1 MVPVGGFSMKFR
13 NLGVAAAGM
22 AFLAVSAFAQ
32 ITTIEGIVKGQDGK
46 PVEKAEIQI
55 LRTDIKG
62 SYKTKTDKKGHY
74 LYMGLPM
81 GKYDVS
87 VLVDGKVLDAMK
99 NVSTRPGDPIPVNFD
114 LKASQADKAQQQAQM
129 AKAIETGTLSKE
141 QERSLTPEQKAAM
154 EKQIKEQSEKM
165 KKNKELNDAFN
176 AGMEAMTAKKY
187 DEAVTAFEKA
197 AAADPSQQAI
207 YAQLGEAHLKM
218 SEGKTGADYDAHIA
232 KAMEAYS
239 KAIEL
244 KPDDPGSHNNY
255 ALALGKAKKFPEM
268 QAELKKA
275 ADLDPQNAGKYYY
288 NLGAM
293 LVNAGQTEPAVDAF
307 KKAIELQPN
316 YADAYYQ
323 YAVSLSAK
331 MSTDKD
337 GNVVAP
343 PEMAPALNKYLELAP
358 TGANAEAAKALLQ
371 GINAKVETKFTD
383 PNAPAKKATKKK

>member
-1 MVPVGGFSMKFR
+1 MKFR

-22 AFLAVSAFAQ
+22 AFLAASAFAQ
-32 ITTIEGIVKGQDGK
+32 ITTIEGVVKGQDGK
-46 PVEKAEIQI
+46 PVEKAEVLIV
-55 LRTDIKG
+55 RTDIKG

-81 GKYDVS
+81 GKYNVDIV
-87 VLVDGKVLDAMK
+87 VDGKTLDSMK

-114 LKASQADKAQQQAQM
+114 LKATQADKAQQQAQM
-129 AKAIETGTLSKE
+129 AKAVETGQISKE
-141 QERSLTPEQKAAM
+141 MERSLTPEQKAAM
-154 EKQIKEQSEKM
+154 EKQIKEQADRM

-187 DEAVTAFEKA
+187 DDAVAAFEKA
-197 AAADPSQQAI
+197 AASDPTQQAI
-207 YAQLGEAHLKM
+207 YAQLGEAHMKGA
-218 SEGKTGADYDAHIA
+218 EGKTGADYDGHIA
-232 KAMEAYS
+232 KAMEAYTKS
-239 KAIEL
+239 IEL

-293 LVNAGQTEPAVDAF
+293 LVNAGQSEPAIEAF
-307 KKAIELQPN
+307 KKAVELQPN

-343 PEMAPALNKYLELAP
+343 PGMAEALNKYLELAP
-358 TGANAEAAKALLQ
+358 TGQNAEAAKGLLA

-383 PNAPAKKATKKK
+383 PNAPAKKKKK

>member
-1 MVPVGGFSMKFR
+1 MKFR

-46 PVEKAEIQI
+46 PVEKAEVQI
-55 LRTDIKG
+55 VRTDIKG

-81 GKYDVS
+81 GKYDVT
-87 VLVDGKVLDAMK
+87 VLVDGKVMDAMK
-99 NVSTRPGDPIPVNFD
+99 GVSTRPGDPIPVNFD
-114 LKASQADKAQQQAQM
+114 LKASQADKAQQQQQM
-129 AKAIETGTLSKE
+129 AKAIETGTLTTD
-141 QERSLTPEQKAAM
+141 QERSMSPEQKAAM

-187 DEAVTAFEKA
+187 PDAVAAFEKA
-197 AAADPSQQAI
+197 KAADPTQQAI

-218 SEGKTGADYDAHIA
+218 AEGKTGADYDAQIA
-232 KAMEAYS
+232 GAMEAYS

-255 ALALGKAKKFPEM
+255 ALALAKAKKFPEM
-268 QAELKKA
+268 QTELKKA

-288 NLGAM
+288 NLGAI
-293 LVNAGQTEPAVDAF
+293 LVNSGQAEAAGEAF
-307 KKAIELQPN
+307 KKAIELTPT

-323 YAVSLSAK
+323 YGVTLVGQAK
-331 MSTDKD
+331 IDPGTGKVTPVP
-337 GNVVAP
+337 GTVEAFQ
-343 PEMAPALNKYLELAP
+343 KYLELQP
-358 TGANAEAAKALLQ
+358 NGQWAAASKEMLTSL
-371 GINAKVETKFTD
+371 GGSIETKFTD
-383 PNAPAKKATKKK
+383 PNAPATKKKKK

>member
-1 MVPVGGFSMKFR
+1 MNFR

-22 AFLAVSAFAQ
+22 AFLAVSGFAQ
-32 ITTIEGIVKGQDGK
+32 ITTIEGVVKGQDGK
-46 PVEKAEIQI
+46 PVEKAEVQI

-87 VLVDGKVLDAMK
+87 IVVDGKVMDSMK

-114 LKASQADKAQQQAQM
+114 LKATQAATAQQQAQM
-129 AKAIETGTLSKE
+129 SKAIETGQLTKE
-141 QERSLTPEQKAAM
+141 QERSLTAEQKAAM

-176 AGMEAMTAKKY
+176 AGMEAMTAKRY
-187 DEAVTAFEKA
+187 DDAIAAFDRA
-197 AAADPSQQAI
+197 AAADATQQAI
-207 YAQLGEAHLKM
+207 FAQLGEAHMKAA
-218 SEGKTGADYDAHIA
+218 EGKTGADYDGHIA
-232 KAMEAYS
+232 KAMEAYNKS
-239 KAIEL
+239 IEL

-255 ALALGKAKKFPEM
+255 ALALAKAKKFPEM

-288 NLGAM
+288 NLGAI
-293 LVNAGQTEPAVDAF
+293 LVNAGQGEAAGEAF
-307 KKAIELQPN
+307 KKAIELTPT

-323 YAVSLSAK
+323 YGVTLVGQAKIDTATGKVSPVPGTVEAFQ
-331 MSTDKD
+331 
-337 GNVVAP
+337 
-343 PEMAPALNKYLELAP
+343 KYLELQPNGQWAQASKEML
-358 TGANAEAAKALLQ
+358 TSLG
-371 GINAKVETKFTD
+371 GSVETKFTD
-383 PNAPAKKATKKK
+383 PNAPATKKKKK